1 MITTYKVTKVF
12 VDKVF
17 KIKVTDNTSQDPM
30 ENNEIV
36 IRIETE
42 EGDEVE
48 LILYAS
54 SAENLK
60 LDTSND
66 PDWLTPKVY
75 KGKDEE
81 E

>member
-12 VDKVF
+12 VDNVF

-30 ENNEIV
+30 ESSEIV

-42 EGDEVE
+42 EGNEVE
-48 LILYAS
+48 LILHAS
-54 SAENLK
+54 SAGNLK

-66 PDWLTPKVY
+66 PDWIQPKVY
-75 KGKDEE
+75 KGKAEE
-81 E
+81 

>member
-42 EGDEVE
+42 EGNEVE
-48 LILYAS
+48 LILHAS

-66 PDWLTPKVY
+66 PDWIKPKVY
-75 KGKDEE
+75 KGEE

>member
-42 EGDEVE
+42 EGNEVE
-48 LILYAS
+48 LILHAS

-66 PDWLTPKVY
+66 HDWLTPKVY
-75 KGKDEE
+75 KGNEE
-81 E
+81 EE

>member
-12 VDKVF
+12 VDNVF

-36 IRIETE
+36 IRIEIE
-42 EGDEVE
+42 EGNEVE
-48 LILYAS
+48 LILHAS

-60 LDTSND
+60 LNTSND
-66 PDWLTPKVY
+66 PDWIKPKVCR
-75 KGKDEE
+75 GKEE
-81 E
+81 

>member
-36 IRIETE
+36 IRIEIE
-42 EGDEVE
+42 EGNEVE
-48 LILYAS
+48 LILHAS

-60 LDTSND
+60 LNTSND
-66 PDWLTPKVY
+66 PDWIKPKVCR
-75 KGKDEE
+75 GKEE
-81 E
+81 